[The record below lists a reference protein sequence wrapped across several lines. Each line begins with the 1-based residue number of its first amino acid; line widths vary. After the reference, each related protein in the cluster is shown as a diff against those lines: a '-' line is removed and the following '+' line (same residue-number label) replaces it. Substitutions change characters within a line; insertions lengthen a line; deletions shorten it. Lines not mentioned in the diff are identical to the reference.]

1 MFGEWHTRTRSSAH
15 IYMSGSPVVVYP
27 SNGEFRT
34 TSALNSVGTVVYLV
48 LW

>member
-1 MFGEWHTRTRSSAH
+1 MGVASGVVEPDPRS

-34 TSALNSVGTVVYLV
+34 TSALYSVGTVVYLV